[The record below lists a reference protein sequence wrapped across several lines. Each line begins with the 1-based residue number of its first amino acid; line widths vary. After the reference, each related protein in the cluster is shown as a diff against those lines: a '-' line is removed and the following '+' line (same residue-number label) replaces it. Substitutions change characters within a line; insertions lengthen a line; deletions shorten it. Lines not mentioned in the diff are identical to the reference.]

1 MCRFVSAWVGYIAAL
16 VLTVIIM
23 ILYNHAQ
30 PALLYLVPAN
40 IGCRFEGWGVVG
52 AACRVYFGLFYSSSA
67 IERSLFLE
75 APRAVFHI
83 FFQ

>member
-52 AACRVYFGLFYSSSA
+52 AAVPCLFWF
-67 IERSLFLE
+67 ILFELCY
-75 APRAVFHI
+75 
-83 FFQ
+83 

>member
-1 MCRFVSAWVGYIAAL
+1 MFRFVSAWVGYIAAL

-40 IGCRFEGWGVVG
+40 IGCRFGGWGG
-52 AACRVYFGLFYSSSA
+52 QLALRC
-67 IERSLFLE
+67 ERSLFLG
-75 APRAVFHI
+75 A
-83 FFQ
+83 